1 MKKTSDLSID
11 TELTCKIL
19 TGFIQTEITRAG
31 FSKAVV
37 GLSGGIDSS
46 LSCYLAAEA
55 LGTENVLA
63 VLMPYES
70 SSPGSLDHARLVIDE
85 LGPLEFLRGEGWM
98 AGFEAVNSGEY
109 RVALLVIRP
118 SLLKEALSRW
128 QVSRIIN
135 LDDPDDL
142 FLSGTD
148 LLAAL
153 MELPG

>member
-55 LGTENVLA
+55 LGAENVLA
-63 VLMPYES
+63 VRMPYES

-85 LGPLEFLRGEGWM
+85 LGVQAETVPITAMVLMTCAPSPGWAISARGDSSPIS
-98 AGFEAVNSGEY
+98 AIA
-109 RVALLVIRP
+109 
-118 SLLKEALSRW
+118 
-128 QVSRIIN
+128 
-135 LDDPDDL
+135 
-142 FLSGTD
+142 
-148 LLAAL
+148 
-153 MELPG
+153 